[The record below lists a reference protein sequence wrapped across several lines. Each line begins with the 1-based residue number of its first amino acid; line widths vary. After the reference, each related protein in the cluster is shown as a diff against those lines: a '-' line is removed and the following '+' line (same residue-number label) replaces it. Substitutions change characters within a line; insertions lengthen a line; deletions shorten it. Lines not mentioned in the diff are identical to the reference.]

1 MKRTT
6 LRTFKRITAMSLAL
20 CMLGTSADWSS
31 VAKAAG
37 KEDDLA
43 SSEVAIEAESYEE
56 PSTVTKTE
64 LKEER
69 TENSTTWKL
78 SDGHKEVVYYSN
90 DVRFEDEDG
99 QLVDYD
105 ASLVAVQQA
114 KSTEGVKLDGYVYE
128 NK

>member
-37 KEDDLA
+37 KEEDLA

-64 LKEER
+64 L
-69 TENSTTWKL
+69 
-78 SDGHKEVVYYSN
+78 
-90 DVRFEDEDG
+90 
-99 QLVDYD
+99 
-105 ASLVAVQQA
+105 
-114 KSTEGVKLDGYVYE
+114 
-128 NK
+128 